1 VIGYRRRAR
10 SDGAR
15 QGDPDAGARGGA
27 APADATTFLDP
38 ATLSRIGNLELLAR
52 TVVEGFINGLHR
64 SPHLGM
70 SLDFAEH
77 RAYMP
82 GDDVRRI
89 DWRLWAR
96 TDRYYIKEFEA
107 DTNTN
112 FSILLDVSASMS
124 YGSGTVTKLDYAK
137 YLAACLA
144 YFAHGQRDRV
154 GLVTFDSDIL
164 DFVPPSAKHL
174 SAVLHGIA
182 RATAERAGQLSGP
195 LGKVAEHVRR
205 RSMIL
210 LISDLYA
217 EPDEIVDALEN
228 LRQRGNDVMVMH
240 ILDTA
245 ELEFPF
251 VENGTFEDL
260 ETGERIPL
268 LPGRLRERYRAAIR
282 AHIAELGR
290 RIGERGMEHT
300 MFDTSRPLDY
310 ALFDF
315 LSRRERLMRV
325 R

>member
-1 VIGYRRRAR
+1 MRSDSRRAR
-10 SDGAR
+10 ADGAR
-15 QGDPDAGARGGA
+15 PGETEGGS
-27 APADATTFLDP
+27 APLDATTFLDP

-112 FSILLDVSASMS
+112 FSVLLDVSASMS
-124 YGSGTVTKLDYAK
+124 YGSGAVTKLDYAK
-137 YLAACLA
+137 YLSACLA

-154 GLVTFDSDIL
+154 GLVTFDADIVE
-164 DFVPPSAKHL
+164 FVPPSAKHL
-174 SAVLHGIA
+174 SAVLHTIA
-182 RATAERAGQLSGP
+182 RAKAERPGKLREP
-195 LGKVAEHVRR
+195 LGKVSEHVRR

-217 EPDEIVDALEN
+217 EPDQVVDALEQ
-228 LRQRGNDVMVMH
+228 LRQRGNDVMVVH
-240 ILDTA
+240 VLDPA
-245 ELEFPF
+245 ELELPF
-251 VENGTFEDL
+251 DESGMFEDL

-268 LPGRLRERYRAAIR
+268 VPGRLRERYQAMIR

-290 RIGERGMEHT
+290 HLGEHGMDYA

-315 LSRRERLMRV
+315 LSRRERLIRV

>member
-1 VIGYRRRAR
+1 MKTASRPTHSEGRPAP
-10 SDGAR
+10 SGAADR
-15 QGDPDAGARGGA
+15 GA

-64 SPHLGM
+64 SPHLGT

-82 GDDVRRI
+82 GDDTRRI

-96 TDRYYIKEFEA
+96 TDRYYVKEFEA

-112 FSILLDVSASMS
+112 LSILLDVSSSMS
-124 YGSGTVTKLDYAK
+124 YTSGPVSKLDYAR
-137 YLAACLA
+137 YLAASLA
-144 YFAHGQRDRV
+144 WFAHGQRDRV
-154 GLVTFDSDIL
+154 GLTTFDSEIVE
-164 DFVPPSAKHL
+164 FVPPSARHL
-174 SAVLHGIA
+174 PALLHALA
-182 RATAERAGQLSGP
+182 RARAERPGSLREP
-195 LGKVAEHVRR
+195 LAIASEHLRW
-205 RSMIL
+205 RSMVL

-217 EPDEIVDALEN
+217 EPDQVLDALEQ

-240 ILDTA
+240 VLDSA

-251 VENGTFEDL
+251 DESGMFEDL

-268 LPGRLRERYRAAIR
+268 LPARMRERYRAAIHE
-282 AHIAELGR
+282 HIAELSA
-290 RIGERGMEHT
+290 RIGDHGMDYS

-315 LSRRERLMRV
+315 LSRRERLARV

>member
-1 VIGYRRRAR
+1 V
-10 SDGAR
+10 
-15 QGDPDAGARGGA
+15 
-27 APADATTFLDP
+27 
-38 ATLSRIGNLELLAR
+38 
-52 TVVEGFINGLHR
+52 
-64 SPHLGM
+64 
-70 SLDFAEH
+70 
-77 RAYMP
+77 
-82 GDDVRRI
+82 
-89 DWRLWAR
+89 
-96 TDRYYIKEFEA
+96 
-107 DTNTN
+107 
-112 FSILLDVSASMS
+112 
-124 YGSGTVTKLDYAK
+124 
-137 YLAACLA
+137 
-144 YFAHGQRDRV
+144 
-154 GLVTFDSDIL
+154 

-182 RATAERAGQLSGP
+182 RATAERAGRLSDP

-251 VENGTFEDL
+251 EEVGTFEDL

-282 AHIAELGR
+282 AHISELGR
-290 RIGERGMEHT
+290 RIGEHEMDYA